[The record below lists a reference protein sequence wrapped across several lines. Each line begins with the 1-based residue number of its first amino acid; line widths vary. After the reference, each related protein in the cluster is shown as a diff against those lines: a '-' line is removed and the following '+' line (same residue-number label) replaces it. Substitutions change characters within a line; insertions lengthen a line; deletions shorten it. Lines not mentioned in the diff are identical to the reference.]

1 MPDYTTL
8 QAQIEL
14 FKDKVDELT
23 ASTLD
28 ANDLVLLASAL
39 NAIGTSLGVN
49 DILQATVDRIAALET
64 AKNAAITEINSSVNG
79 TRLTNLENTSTSY
92 GSRITNVENFV
103 STVQS
108 DFSGVTSQIN
118 TINSLIA
125 PNLPL
130 TWKVITD
137 NVYTIAN
144 KDRLLVV
151 PNAGQVLTLPI
162 TPVVGSF
169 IQIVDLAGTSATT
182 NFTVARNGQLINGL
196 AENLIF
202 NVNGGHV
209 FLVYSGST
217 YGWKV
222 FA

>member
-23 ASTLD
+23 ATTLD
-28 ANDLVLLASAL
+28 ANELVLLASAL

-49 DILQATVDRIAALET
+49 DILAATLDRIAALDT
-64 AKNAAITEINSSVNG
+64 AKDAAIVEINTSVNG
-79 TRLTNLENTSTSY
+79 TRLTALEASATDHE
-92 GSRITNVENFV
+92 SRIDNVENFV

-108 DFSGVTSQIN
+108 DFSGVTSQISV
-118 TINSLIA
+118 INSLIS
-125 PNLPL
+125 PNLAS

-137 NVYTIAN
+137 STYTIAN

-151 PNAGQVLTLPI
+151 PSAGQTLTLPI
-162 TPVVGSF
+162 TPAVGSF
-169 IQIVDLAGTSATT
+169 VEIVDVAGTSATT
-182 NFTVARNGQLINGL
+182 NFTVLRNGSLVNGL
-196 AENLIF
+196 AENLVF
-202 NVNGGHV
+202 NVNGGNAT
-209 FLVYSGST
+209 LVYSGST

-222 FA
+222 FN